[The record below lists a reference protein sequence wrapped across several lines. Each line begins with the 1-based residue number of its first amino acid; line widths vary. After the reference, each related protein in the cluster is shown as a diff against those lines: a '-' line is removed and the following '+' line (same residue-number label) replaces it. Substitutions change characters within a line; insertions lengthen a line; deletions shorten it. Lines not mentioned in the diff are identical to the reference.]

1 MKNDL
6 AYWEKNKEH
15 LQKHFLDWEKFV
27 HAGKLSNAPSP
38 ESRFTLFAVSVL
50 AYVPLLIC
58 WALPLFFR
66 IVWLVF
72 AIFVS
77 FAIGSAI
84 ADRLLHPYWMVQTTR
99 AIYVCHGEDC
109 ELIFE
114 CSFSAFYRMRYILRE
129 KKIYV
134 ELYSD
139 SFPGA
144 GWGDR
149 GIPKCGKETLKENKL
164 RKKQG
169 LPLERKLYS
178 LSHLTGW
185 GFSDRSNP
193 EPGFYAATIP
203 ADSGIFEA
211 MLKITD
217 GFPGLERRDVTPPS
231 FLKSYK
237 E

>member
-27 HAGKLSNAPSP
+27 HAGKLSNAPNP
-38 ESRFTLFAVSVL
+38 EGKFVLFAVSVL
-50 AYVPLLIC
+50 AYVPLLVC

-66 IVWLVF
+66 IVWIAF
-72 AIFVS
+72 AILVS
-77 FAIGSAI
+77 FVIGSAI
-84 ADRLLHPYWMVQTTR
+84 ANRLLHPYWMVQTTR

-114 CSFSAFYRMRYILRE
+114 CSFSSFKRMRYDLRE
-129 KKIYV
+129 KRIYV
-134 ELYSD
+134 KLYSD
-139 SFPGA
+139 IFPTMRNGNS
-144 GWGDR
+144 
-149 GIPKCGKETLKENKL
+149 GIPKCGKETLKENKR
-164 RKKQG
+164 RKKLG

-178 LSHLTGW
+178 LIYLAGLNT
-185 GFSDRSNP
+185 SNRD
-193 EPGFYAATIP
+193 ELEMGYYAATIP

-217 GFPGLERRDVTPPS
+217 GFPGVERRDVTPPS